1 MITHYEGR
9 GGYAQA
15 FDSCVIVQIDEIQ
28 EVSVRELKYQCQPR
42 YVRGRTWIIQQRLD
56 CAEALPM

>member
-9 GGYAQA
+9 GGYVQA

-42 YVRGRTWIIQQRLD
+42 FGWGQT
-56 CAEALPM
+56 